1 MISGVTKGT
10 ITFLQIPLSILII
23 FFTVWSLG
31 TKVESK
37 LYTGG
42 SFGWTGPNSNN
53 IFNIYILMI
62 MNNWHERNDEL
73 NNSLW
78 DYVYLITFR
87 Y

>member
-37 LYTGG
+37 LYTGAVLAG
-42 SFGWTGPNSNN
+42 QVPIVIIYS
-53 IFNIYILMI
+53 IFI
-62 MNNWHERNDEL
+62 
-73 NNSLW
+73 
-78 DYVYLITFR
+78 
-87 Y
+87 